1 MHLSFYIFIIVLYY
15 FFIPIYVFIFFIF
28 FYNFLVL
35 LFGIITYRFIPL
47 IQCIIQWNVYAGMLY
62 CMEAHS
68 NAASHCAEE

>member
-1 MHLSFYIFIIVLYY
+1 MHLSFFYIFIIVLYY
-15 FFIPIYVFIFFIF
+15 FFFHC
-28 FYNFLVL
+28 FYNILVL

-47 IQCIIQWNVYAGMLY
+47 IQCIIQWDAYAGMLY